1 MSKTLITIEFTA
13 ADIAARLTRP
23 HPRDE
28 VLAPLILAG
37 VEAPAWLRC
46 TVVAL
51 CGKARRGDPR
61 KGAFE
66 QVAAWGLVARLG
78 TPAGVDTIEAML
90 EQKHPATAAVAWLA
104 ERPEVLP
111 EALSDAVHH
120 AGMVRLFAAGG
131 EITLDALHLRDD
143 IESVLYVAQA
153 AGADTTALQRVLDGL
168 DADVR
173 SGGRKVP
180 RFVDD
185 RLGCISWVQPD
196 AWWGASRGRVK

>member
-1 MSKTLITIEFTA
+1 MTPAQRE
-13 ADIAARLTRP
+13 IAKAL
-23 HPRDE
+23 DDA
-28 VLAPLILAG
+28 LAPLILAG

-66 QVAAWGLVARLG
+66 MVAAWGLAARLG
-78 TPAGVDTIEAML
+78 VPAGVDTIEAML
-90 EQKHPATAAVAWLA
+90 DQKHPATAAAAWLA
-104 ERPEVLP
+104 ERPEVMP

-120 AGMVRLFAAGG
+120 AGMLRLFVAGG
-131 EITLDALHLRDD
+131 DIALDALHLRDD
-143 IESVLYVAQA
+143 IESVLYIARS
-153 AGADTTALQRVLDGL
+153 AGADTTALQRVLDAL

-173 SGGRKVP
+173 SSGRRVP

-185 RLGCISWVQPD
+185 RLGCISWVQSD
-196 AWWGASRGRVK
+196 AWWGAFRGRAR

>member
-1 MSKTLITIEFTA
+1 MGNIHESTVQ
-13 ADIAARLTRP
+13 
-23 HPRDE
+23 HQRDE
-28 VLAPLILAG
+28 ALAPLILAG
-37 VEAPAWLRC
+37 VEAHVWLRC
-46 TVVAL
+46 AVVAL

-66 QVAAWGLVARLG
+66 QVAAWGLAARLG
-78 TPAGVDTIEAML
+78 MPAGVNTVEAML
-90 EQKHPATAAVAWLA
+90 EQKHPATAALAWLA
-104 ERPEVLP
+104 ERPEALS

-120 AGMVRLFAAGG
+120 AGMLRLFVAGG
-131 EITLDALHLRDD
+131 NLTLDALHLRDD
-143 IESVLYVAQA
+143 IESVLYVARS
-153 AGADTTALQRVLDGL
+153 AGADTAALQRALDGI

-196 AWWGASRGRVK
+196 AWWGAFRGRAR

>member
-1 MSKTLITIEFTA
+1 MGKVIYESAA
-13 ADIAARLTRP
+13 ADIAARAARA

-28 VLAPLILAG
+28 ALAPLILAG

-51 CGKARRGDPR
+51 CNRARRGAPR

-66 QVAAWGLVARLG
+66 QVAAWGLAARLG
-78 TPAGVDTIEAML
+78 APAGVDTIEAML
-90 EQKHPATAAVAWLA
+90 DQKHPATAALAWLA

-111 EALSDAVHH
+111 DALSDAVHH
-120 AGMVRLFAAGG
+120 AGVLRLFVAGG
-131 EITLDALHLRDD
+131 DITLDALHLRDD
-143 IESVLYVAQA
+143 IESVLYIARS
-153 AGADTTALQRVLDGL
+153 AGADTTALQRVLDAL

-173 SGGRKVP
+173 SSGRRVP

-196 AWWGASRGRVK
+196 AWWGAFRGRAR